1 MKNWLLLW
9 IGMFY
14 FSINF
19 GSIFGMVLTPMLK
32 DKACFGEETCFSLPF
47 GIMTVMMIASI
58 GKIPNF
64 INLNAKTKVDFVLLL
79 Q

>member
-1 MKNWLLLW
+1 
-9 IGMFY
+9 MFY

-19 GSIFGMVLTPMLK
+19 GSIFGMVLTPLLK

-58 GKIPNF
+58 GITTPNF
-64 INLNAKTKVDFVLLL
+64 IYLNEKTKVDFVVLL

>member
-1 MKNWLLLW
+1 
-9 IGMFY
+9 MFY

-19 GSIFGMVLTPMLK
+19 GSIFGMVLTPLLK

-47 GIMTVMMIASI
+47 GIMTVMMIVSI
-58 GKIPNF
+58 GITPNF
-64 INLNAKTKVDFVLLL
+64 MNLNAKTKVDFVLLL

>member
-1 MKNWLLLW
+1 
-9 IGMFY
+9 MFY

-58 GKIPNF
+58 GITPNF
-64 INLNAKTKVDFVLLL
+64 VFECKTKVDFVLLL

>member
-1 MKNWLLLW
+1 
-9 IGMFY
+9 MFY

-19 GSIFGMVLTPMLK
+19 GSIFGMVLTPLLK
-32 DKACFGEETCFSLPF
+32 DKACLGEETCFSLPF

-58 GKIPNF
+58 GTTPKLA
-64 INLNAKTKVDFVLLL
+64 NLNVRTKVDFVLLL

>member
-1 MKNWLLLW
+1 
-9 IGMFY
+9 MFY

-58 GKIPNF
+58 GIIPNF
-64 INLNAKTKVDFVLLL
+64 MNLNAKTKVDFVLLL

>member
-1 MKNWLLLW
+1 
-9 IGMFY
+9 MFY

-19 GSIFGMVLTPMLK
+19 GSIFGMVLTPLLK
-32 DKACFGEETCFSLPF
+32 DEACFGEETCFSLPF

-58 GKIPNF
+58 GITPKF
-64 INLNAKTKVDFVLLL
+64 VKLNARTKVDFVLLL